1 VAFEE
6 PFPSVVGET
15 DQRDL
20 GTEDRASWVEHFW
33 DDQTSAGVVVG
44 RDD

>member
-6 PFPSVVGET
+6 PFPYVIVET

-20 GTEDRASWVEHFW
+20 VTEHRAGSVEHSW
-33 DDQTSAGVVVG
+33 RDQTSAGVVVG